1 MHLARVGGAI
11 VLVVLLAALL
21 AIVWSPYSPT
31 QQDIRNLLKPPSL
44 AHPLGTDELGR
55 DTLTRAMFG
64 AQASLEVG
72 IIAVGISLFV
82 GSALG
87 LVAGYLRGLTDAVI
101 MRIMDGL
108 LALPTLVLAL
118 AITAML
124 GPSLNNAML
133 AIGVTGVPIFARL
146 VRGQVL
152 SVRELEY
159 IQAARSLGAGDL
171 RMLLKHVLP
180 NVLAPI
186 VVQASLAMPTAILAE
201 AGLSF
206 LGLGVQPPTPSWGAM
221 LNTAKGYL
229 QQDAWLA
236 IAPGAAIFVTVLGF
250 NFLGDAIRDA
260 LDLVVDCLR
269 RLSELGRYVYNW
281 SLGESMRLQW
291 TDWVDAECLMEYLA
305 SLPRQANPGDVYARR
320 LR

>member
-1 MHLARVGGAI
+1 MATRLEAATPLTPAASPAAVRAGRSPAAEFLQRLLGMRLARVGGAI
-11 VLVVLLAALL
+11 VLVVGLAALL
-21 AIVWSPYSPT
+21 AVVAAPYSPT
-31 QQDIRNLLKPPSL
+31 QQDIRNLLQPPGPS
-44 AHPLGTDELGR
+44 HPFGTDELGR
-55 DTLTRAMFG
+55 DTLTRVLYG

-72 IIAVGISLFV
+72 IIAVGISLLV
-82 GSALG
+82 GCGLG
-87 LVAGYLRGLTDAVI
+87 LVAGYLRGLADATI
-101 MRIMDGL
+101 MRVMDGL

-124 GPSLNNAML
+124 GPGLNNAMI
-133 AIGVTGVPIFARL
+133 AIGITGVPVFARL

-159 IQAARSLGAGDL
+159 ILATRSVGAPDGRIML
-171 RMLLKHVLP
+171 RHILP

-206 LGLGVQPPTPSWGAM
+206 LGLGVQPPTASWGAM

-229 QQDAWLA
+229 QQDPWLA
-236 IAPGAAIFVTVLGF
+236 VAPGTAIFVTMLGF

-260 LDLVVDCLR
+260 LD
-269 RLSELGRYVYNW
+269 
-281 SLGESMRLQW
+281 
-291 TDWVDAECLMEYLA
+291 
-305 SLPRQANPGDVYARR
+305 PR
-320 LR
+320 LRG

>member
-1 MHLARVGGAI
+1 
-11 VLVVLLAALL
+11 
-21 AIVWSPYSPT
+21 
-31 QQDIRNLLKPPSL
+31 
-44 AHPLGTDELGR
+44 
-55 DTLTRAMFG
+55 
-64 AQASLEVG
+64 
-72 IIAVGISLFV
+72 
-82 GSALG
+82 
-87 LVAGYLRGLTDAVI
+87 
-101 MRIMDGL
+101 
-108 LALPTLVLAL
+108 
-118 AITAML
+118 
-124 GPSLNNAML
+124 LNNAMI

-171 RMLLKHVLP
+171 RTMLKHVLP

-236 IAPGAAIFVTVLGF
+236 IAPGTAIFVSVLGF

-260 LDLVVDCLR
+260 LD
-269 RLSELGRYVYNW
+269 
-281 SLGESMRLQW
+281 
-291 TDWVDAECLMEYLA
+291 
-305 SLPRQANPGDVYARR
+305 PR
-320 LR
+320 LRS

>member
-1 MHLARVGGAI
+1 MSAESGRRLLGMWLARVGGAI
-11 VLVVLLAALL
+11 VLVVLAAAVL
-21 AIVWSPYSPT
+21 AIFWTPYSPT
-31 QQDIRNLLKPPSL
+31 QQDIRNLLKAPSL
-44 AHPLGTDELGR
+44 THPLGTDELGR

-72 IIAVGISLFV
+72 IIAVGISLFA

-87 LVAGYLRGLTDAVI
+87 LVSGYLRGFTDAVI

-152 SVRELEY
+152 SIRELDY
-159 IQAARSLGAGDL
+159 IQAARSLGAGDV
-171 RMLLKHVLP
+171 RTMLTHVLP

-236 IAPGAAIFVTVLGF
+236 VAPGTAIFVTVLGF

-260 LDLVVDCLR
+260 LD
-269 RLSELGRYVYNW
+269 
-281 SLGESMRLQW
+281 
-291 TDWVDAECLMEYLA
+291 
-305 SLPRQANPGDVYARR
+305 PR
-320 LR
+320 LRT

>member
-1 MHLARVGGAI
+1 MI
-11 VLVVLLAALL
+11 
-21 AIVWSPYSPT
+21 
-31 QQDIRNLLKPPSL
+31 
-44 AHPLGTDELGR
+44 
-55 DTLTRAMFG
+55 
-64 AQASLEVG
+64 
-72 IIAVGISLFV
+72 
-82 GSALG
+82 
-87 LVAGYLRGLTDAVI
+87 
-101 MRIMDGL
+101 
-108 LALPTLVLAL
+108 
-118 AITAML
+118 
-124 GPSLNNAML
+124 

-159 IQAARSLGAGDL
+159 IQAAHSLGAGDL
-171 RMLLKHVLP
+171 RTMLRHVLP

-236 IAPGAAIFVTVLGF
+236 IGPGAAIFVTVLGF

-260 LDLVVDCLR
+260 LDPR
-269 RLSELGRYVYNW
+269 LGR
-281 SLGESMRLQW
+281 
-291 TDWVDAECLMEYLA
+291 
-305 SLPRQANPGDVYARR
+305 
-320 LR
+320 

>member
-1 MHLARVGGAI
+1 MPLARVGGAI

-21 AIVWSPYSPT
+21 ALVWTPYSPT
-31 QQDIRNLLKPPSL
+31 QQDIGNLLKAPSL
-44 AHPLGTDELGR
+44 THPLGTDELGR

-64 AQASLEVG
+64 AQASLQVG
-72 IIAVGISLFV
+72 VIAVGISLFV

-87 LVAGYLRGLTDAVI
+87 LVAGYLRGFTDAVI

-124 GPSLNNAML
+124 GPSLNNAMI

-171 RMLLKHVLP
+171 RTMLRHVLP

-206 LGLGVQPPTPSWGAM
+206 LGLGVQPPSPSWGAM

-236 IAPGAAIFVTVLGF
+236 VAPGTAIFVTVLGF

-260 LDLVVDCLR
+260 LD
-269 RLSELGRYVYNW
+269 
-281 SLGESMRLQW
+281 
-291 TDWVDAECLMEYLA
+291 
-305 SLPRQANPGDVYARR
+305 PR
-320 LR
+320 LRS

>member
-1 MHLARVGGAI
+1 MSAESVAATRDHPAAAEAPTPLTAGASRPAHFVRRLARMHLARLGGAI

-21 AIVWSPYSPT
+21 AVVWSPYSPT

-87 LVAGYLRGLTDAVI
+87 LLAGYLRGLTDAIV
-101 MRIMDGL
+101 MRVMDGL

-171 RMLLKHVLP
+171 RMMLRHVLP

-236 IAPGAAIFVTVLGF
+236 IAPGVAIFVTVLGF

-260 LDLVVDCLR
+260 LD
-269 RLSELGRYVYNW
+269 
-281 SLGESMRLQW
+281 
-291 TDWVDAECLMEYLA
+291 
-305 SLPRQANPGDVYARR
+305 PR
-320 LR
+320 LRS

>member
-1 MHLARVGGAI
+1 MRLARVGGAL
-11 VLVVLLAALL
+11 VLIAVLAATLPL
-21 AIVWSPYSPT
+21 VAAPYSPT
-31 QQDIRNLLKPPSL
+31 QQDIRNLLRPPS
-44 AHPLGTDELGR
+44 AVHPLGTDELGR
-55 DTLTRAMFG
+55 DTLTRVMVG

-72 IIAVGISLFV
+72 ILAVGISLVV
-82 GSALG
+82 GCAIG
-87 LVAGYLRGLTDAVI
+87 LVAGYLRGPSDATL

-133 AIGVTGVPIFARL
+133 AIGVTGVPVFARL

-152 SVRELEY
+152 SVREQDFV
-159 IQAARSLGAGDL
+159 QAARSLGAGHL
-171 RMLLKHVLP
+171 RMLMQHILP
-180 NVLAPI
+180 NVLSSI
-186 VVQASLAMPTAILAE
+186 VVQASLAMPAAILAE

-236 IAPGAAIFVTVLGF
+236 LAPGVALFVTVLGF
-250 NFLGDAIRDA
+250 NFLGDALRDA
-260 LDLVVDCLR
+260 LDPR
-269 RLSELGRYVYNW
+269 
-281 SLGESMRLQW
+281 
-291 TDWVDAECLMEYLA
+291 LA
-305 SLPRQANPGDVYARR
+305 SATVRQTSVTPRPNR
-320 LR
+320 

>member
-1 MHLARVGGAI
+1 MRLAQVGGAI
-11 VLVVLLAALL
+11 VLVVLVAALL

-31 QQDIRNLLKPPSL
+31 QQDIRNLLRPPSL

-82 GSALG
+82 GSSLG

-118 AITAML
+118 AVTAML
-124 GPSLNNAML
+124 GPSLNNAMV
-133 AIGVTGVPIFARL
+133 AIGITGVPVFARL

-152 SVRELEY
+152 TVRELEY
-159 IQAARSLGAGDL
+159 IHAARALGAGDVRTML
-171 RMLLKHVLP
+171 RHVLP

-236 IAPGAAIFVTVLGF
+236 IGPGTAIFVTVLGF
-250 NFLGDAIRDA
+250 NFLGDAVRDA
-260 LDLVVDCLR
+260 LD
-269 RLSELGRYVYNW
+269 
-281 SLGESMRLQW
+281 
-291 TDWVDAECLMEYLA
+291 
-305 SLPRQANPGDVYARR
+305 PR
-320 LR
+320 LRA

>member
-1 MHLARVGGAI
+1 MHLARLGGAI

-21 AIVWSPYSPT
+21 AIVWAPYSPT

-44 AHPLGTDELGR
+44 THPLGTDELGR

-72 IIAVGISLFV
+72 IIAVGISLFL

-87 LVAGYLRGLTDAVI
+87 LAAGYPRGFTDAVI

-124 GPSLNNAML
+124 GPSLNNAMI

-171 RMLLKHVLP
+171 RTMIKHVLP

-260 LDLVVDCLR
+260 LDPMLR
-269 RLSELGRYVYNW
+269 
-281 SLGESMRLQW
+281 
-291 TDWVDAECLMEYLA
+291 
-305 SLPRQANPGDVYARR
+305 
-320 LR
+320 

>member
-1 MHLARVGGAI
+1 VNVRAYDVPTGAPAITERIDGRPVVRGTASPVRQFGARLVHMRLALVGGAI
-11 VLVVLLAALL
+11 VGVVVLAALL
-21 AIVWSPYSPT
+21 GPLLAPYSPT
-31 QQDIRNLLKPPSL
+31 EQDIRNLLKPPVPE
-44 AHPLGTDELGR
+44 HPLGTDELGR
-55 DTLTRAMFG
+55 DTLTRVLYG
-64 AQASLEVG
+64 ARVSLQVG
-72 IIAVGISLFV
+72 VIAVGISLLV
-82 GSALG
+82 GCGLG
-87 LVAGYLRGLTDAVI
+87 LVAGYLRGRTDGTI

-133 AIGVTGVPIFARL
+133 AIGITGVPIFARL

-152 SVRELEY
+152 SVRELDY
-159 IQAARSLGAGDL
+159 ILAARSLGAGDV
-171 RMLLKHVLP
+171 RVMLTHVLP
-180 NVLAPI
+180 NVLSPI
-186 VVQASLAMPTAILAE
+186 VVQASLAMPAAILAE

-236 IAPGAAIFVTVLGF
+236 VAAGTAIFVTVLGF

-260 LDLVVDCLR
+260 LDP
-269 RLSELGRYVYNW
+269 RLG
-281 SLGESMRLQW
+281 G
-291 TDWVDAECLMEYLA
+291 
-305 SLPRQANPGDVYARR
+305 
-320 LR
+320 

>member
-1 MHLARVGGAI
+1 VNVQASPARSPRAAAPAATASIQPERTVLHVAQPPWRQFVRRLADSRLAAVGGVI
-11 VLVVLLAALL
+11 VALVVLAGLGAGALA
-21 AIVWSPYSPT
+21 PYSPT
-31 QQDIRNLLKPPSL
+31 QQDIRNILRPPAAGHL
-44 AHPLGTDELGR
+44 LGTDELGR
-55 DTLTRAMFG
+55 DTLTRVLYG

-72 IIAVGISLFV
+72 IIAVGISLLV

-87 LVAGYLRGLTDAVI
+87 LLAGYLRGVADASI
-101 MRIMDGL
+101 MRVMDGL

-133 AIGVTGVPIFARL
+133 AIGVTGIPVFARL

-152 SVRELEY
+152 SLRELDY
-159 IQAARSLGAGDL
+159 VQAARSLGAGNA
-171 RMLLKHVLP
+171 RIMLGHILP
-180 NVLAPI
+180 NVLGPI

-206 LGLGVQPPTPSWGAM
+206 LGLGIQPPTPSWGAM

-236 IAPGAAIFVTVLGF
+236 VAPGTAIFVTVLGF
-250 NFLGDAIRDA
+250 NFLGDAVRDA
-260 LDLVVDCLR
+260 LDPTLR
-269 RLSELGRYVYNW
+269 
-281 SLGESMRLQW
+281 
-291 TDWVDAECLMEYLA
+291 A
-305 SLPRQANPGDVYARR
+305 
-320 LR
+320 

>member
-1 MHLARVGGAI
+1 VTFARLARMRLAQVGGAI
-11 VLVVLLAALL
+11 VILVVLAAATALV
-21 AIVWSPYSPT
+21 AAPYSPT
-31 QQDIRNLLKPPSL
+31 QQDIRNLLRPPTVN
-44 AHPLGTDELGR
+44 HPLGTDELGR
-55 DTLTRAMFG
+55 DTLTRVMFG

-72 IIAVGISLFV
+72 LIAVGISLIL

-87 LVAGYLRGLTDAVI
+87 LVAGYLRGPADATI
-101 MRIMDGL
+101 MRIMDGF

-124 GPSLNNAML
+124 GPSLNNAMI
-133 AIGVTGVPIFARL
+133 AIGITGVPVFARL

-159 IQAARSLGAGDL
+159 MHAARALGAGDIRMML
-171 RMLLKHVLP
+171 RHVLP
-180 NVLAPI
+180 NVMAPI

-229 QQDAWLA
+229 QQDPWLA
-236 IAPGAAIFVTVLGF
+236 IAPGTAIFVTVLGF

-260 LDLVVDCLR
+260 LD
-269 RLSELGRYVYNW
+269 
-281 SLGESMRLQW
+281 
-291 TDWVDAECLMEYLA
+291 
-305 SLPRQANPGDVYARR
+305 PR
-320 LR
+320 LRSN